1 MPQKIALLDTL
12 KREIRRQGYTY
23 ADVAKALDL
32 SEATIKRSFSLKS
45 LSLDRLD
52 AICQWLGM
60 EISDLVQRME
70 GQQTRLNELTEPQE
84 RALVSD
90 IKLLLVALALLHRWT
105 FEEILSTYQITEIEG
120 IRLMA
125 RLDRMGVIELLPRN
139 QVRLRVSRNF
149 GWLPNGPIQR
159 FFEEHVQ
166 NDYFRSRF
174 VGPGEKRVFLS
185 GMLSRRAN
193 VEIMRRIEKLA
204 MEFNLLVRE
213 DENLALSERFGTSVV
228 LAMRPWEPSVFAV
241 LRREPNLKRF

>member
-12 KREIRRQGYTY
+12 KREIRRQGYSY

-84 RALVSD
+84 RELVSD

-174 VGPGEKRVFLS
+174 VGPGEKRIFLS

-204 MEFNLLVRE
+204 TEFNLLVRE
-213 DENLALSERFGTSVV
+213 DENLALSECFGTSVV

>member
-84 RALVSD
+84 RELVSD